1 LTEEH
6 ARSGGVMVV
15 TGGSQ
20 GIGAAV
26 ARLAAARG
34 YAVALSYRTGRHRA
48 EQVVAEIGAAGGRA
62 IAVQADSADEAAT
75 VALFAAADAAFGAVT
90 ALVNNAG
97 ITGPVQRLDSAD
109 SAMLDAVMGTNINGV
124 FFATREAI
132 KRMATDL
139 GGPGGAI
146 VNVSS
151 RASGLGG
158 GGEWVHYAA
167 SKGAVDSF
175 TIGAAR
181 ELAPRGIRVN
191 AVNPGLIDTEI
202 HAKAGLND
210 RLERLGPG
218 VPMGRAGTAD
228 EVAKVILWLLSDE
241 ASYVTG
247 ALLPVSGGR

>member
-1 LTEEH
+1 MKQVL
-6 ARSGGVMVV
+6 VV

-34 YAVALSYRTGRHRA
+34 YAVALSYRRGKA
-48 EQVVAEIGAAGGRA
+48 QADAVVADIVKSGGQA
-62 IAVQADSADEAAT
+62 IAVQADAADEQAT
-75 VALFAAADAAFGAVT
+75 EALFAAVDRALGPVT

-97 ITGPVQRLDSAD
+97 ITGPARTLEDVTGE
-109 SAMLDAVMGTNINGV
+109 MLTDVMGINVNGC
-124 FFATREAI
+124 FLALREAAR
-132 KRMATDL
+132 RMATDR
-139 GGPGGAI
+139 GGAGGAI

-151 RASGLGG
+151 RASELGG
-158 GGEWVHYAA
+158 PNEWVHYAA

-175 TIGAAR
+175 TIGAAK

-202 HAKAGLND
+202 HAKAGMPD
-210 RLERLGPG
+210 RTERFKA
-218 VPMGRAGTAD
+218 VIPMGRAGSAE

-247 ALLPVSGGR
+247 ALVPVGGGR